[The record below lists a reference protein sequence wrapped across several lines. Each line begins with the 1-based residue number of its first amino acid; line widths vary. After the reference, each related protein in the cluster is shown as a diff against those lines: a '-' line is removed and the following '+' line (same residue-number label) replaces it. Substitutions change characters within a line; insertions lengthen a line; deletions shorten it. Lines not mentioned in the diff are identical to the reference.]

1 MTAEPSSTSF
11 AWRIALFYSAIFVV
25 LGVSLPY
32 FPLWLKFQGL
42 NAVEIGLVTSVPL
55 FIRIAAT
62 PMIGFAADRA
72 GSVRR
77 IVVIAAAFG
86 LLSACVLMV
95 SAGLWMILV
104 FFTLFQIS
112 SMALMP
118 LAEVAAMQG
127 VREKGLDY
135 GRMRLWGS
143 IAFIAANIAGGLVIA
158 EWGNATIMPILIAG
172 SVLSLAA
179 GWFLP
184 ERRGQAAGAG
194 GPSSPMQNMNWPA
207 IKTALRHRGL
217 LLIMLAGGVIQASHA
232 VYYAFSAIHW
242 QAQGID
248 GRWFGILWGVGVVAE
263 VVLFAYAGR
272 VLARIGA
279 LAMIAIGAAGGV
291 LRWGLMAVDPSFGV
305 LLGLQLLHGLTFG
318 ATHLGT
324 VHAIQER
331 VGTDQAA
338 SAQAL
343 HSALSSGV
351 LMGLAMMLAGSLYGA
366 FAGVS
371 YLAMMVLSLAGLGLV
386 VWIARQFPP
395 TVSVRPEEGSA
406 P

>member
-1 MTAEPSSTSF
+1 MTADTSSTSF
-11 AWRIALFYSAIFVV
+11 AWRIALFYSAIFIV

-42 NAVEIGLVTSVPL
+42 DAVEIGLVTSVPL

-62 PMIGFAADRA
+62 PLIGFAADRA
-72 GSVRR
+72 RSVRR

-86 LLSACVLMV
+86 LLSAGVLMI
-95 SAGLWMILV
+95 SAGLWMILI
-104 FFTLFQIS
+104 FFTLFQIA

-143 IAFIAANIAGGLVIA
+143 VAFIAANIAGGLIIA

-179 GWFLP
+179 GWYLP
-184 ERRGQAAGAG
+184 ERHAAPGQAQTPPAAL
-194 GPSSPMQNMNWPA
+194 QKMNWPA
-207 IKTALRHRGL
+207 IKAALRHRGL

-248 GRWFGILWGVGVVAE
+248 GRWFGILWGIGVVAE

-272 VLARIGA
+272 VLARVGA

-291 LRWGLMAVDPSFGV
+291 LRWGVMAADPSFGV
-305 LLGLQLLHGLTFG
+305 LLVLQLLHGLTFG

-351 LMGLAMMLAGSLYGA
+351 LMGLTMMLAGSLYGA
-366 FAGVS
+366 YQGVS
-371 YLAMMVLSLAGLGLV
+371 YIAMAGLSLAGLGLLW
-386 VWIARQFPP
+386 WIVRGLPP
-395 TVSVRPEEGSA
+395 GAPMRPAETSA

>member
-1 MTAEPSSTSF
+1 
-11 AWRIALFYSAIFVV
+11 V

-32 FPLWLKFQGL
+32 FPLWLQWQGL
-42 NAVEIGLVTSVPL
+42 TPFEIGLVTSVPL
-55 FIRIAAT
+55 FVRIAAT

-72 GSVRR
+72 QSVRR

-86 LLSACVLMV
+86 LLSACILMASV
-95 SAGLWMILV
+95 GVWMILI

-112 SMALMP
+112 SLALMP

-143 IAFIAANIAGGLVIA
+143 VAFIVANIGGGWLIA
-158 EWGNATIMPILIAG
+158 AYGNATILPILIGG
-172 SVLSLAA
+172 SVLSLVA
-179 GWFLP
+179 GWYLP
-184 ERRGQAAGAG
+184 ERRAPETRSTKKMNWQDVQAAL
-194 GPSSPMQNMNWPA
+194 
-207 IKTALRHRGL
+207 KHRGL
-217 LLIMLAGGVIQASHA
+217 LMIMLAGGIIQASHA

-263 VVLFAYAGR
+263 VVLFAYAGQL
-272 VLARIGA
+272 LARIGA
-279 LAMIAIGAAGGV
+279 IAMIAIGALGAV
-291 LRWGLMAVDPSFGV
+291 IRWALMAADPSFVV
-305 LLGLQLLHGLTFG
+305 LLVLQLLHGLTFG

-331 VGTDQAA
+331 VGADRAA

-351 LMGLAMMLAGSLYGA
+351 LMGLTMMLAGRLYGSY
-366 FAGVS
+366 AGMS
-371 YLAMMVLSLAGLGLV
+371 YLAMAGLSVAGLGLV
-386 VWIARQFPP
+386 AWVARDAMP
-395 TVSVRPEEGSA
+395 TGAGKSGSG
-406 P
+406 

>member
-1 MTAEPSSTSF
+1 MTLDLSPTSF

-32 FPLWLKFQGL
+32 FPLWLQWQGL
-42 NAVEIGLVTSVPL
+42 TPVEIGLVTSVPL
-55 FIRIAAT
+55 FVRIAAT

-72 GSVRR
+72 QSVRR
-77 IVVIAAAFG
+77 VVVIAAAFG
-86 LLSACVLMV
+86 LLSACILMF
-95 SAGLWMILV
+95 SAGVWMILV

-112 SMALMP
+112 SLALMP

-127 VREKGLDY
+127 VRQKGLDY

-143 IAFIAANIAGGLVIA
+143 VAFIVANIGGGWIIA
-158 EWGNATIMPILIAG
+158 AYGNATILPILIAG

-179 GWFLP
+179 GWYLP
-184 ERRGQAAGAG
+184 DRREVA
-194 GPSSPMQNMNWPA
+194 SKRREKMNWRDVQD
-207 IKTALRHRGL
+207 ALKHRGL
-217 LLIMLAGGVIQASHA
+217 LMIMLAGGVIQASHA

-248 GRWFGILWGVGVVAE
+248 GRWFGVLWGVGVVAE
-263 VVLFAYAGR
+263 VVLFAYAGW

-279 LAMIAIGAAGGV
+279 VAMIAIGAIGAV
-291 LRWGLMAVDPSFGV
+291 IRWALMAVDPSFAV
-305 LLGLQLLHGLTFG
+305 LFVLQLLHGLTFG

-331 VGTDQAA
+331 VGADRAA

-351 LMGLAMMLAGSLYGA
+351 LMGLTMMLAGRLYGNY
-366 FAGVS
+366 AGMS
-371 YLAMMVLSLAGLGLV
+371 YLAMAGLSLIGLALT
-386 VWIARQFPP
+386 VWVARD
-395 TVSVRPEEGSA
+395 TLSTKVGRPGRGSA

>member
-1 MTAEPSSTSF
+1 MRTDPSPTSF

-32 FPLWLKFQGL
+32 FPLWLKWQGL
-42 NAVEIGLVTSVPL
+42 NAFEIGLVTSVPL

-72 GSVRR
+72 RSVRR

-86 LLSACVLMV
+86 LLSACVLMASV
-95 SAGLWMILV
+95 GVWMILL

-112 SMALMP
+112 SLALMP

-143 IAFIAANIAGGLVIA
+143 VAFIAANIGGGLVIA
-158 EWGNATIMPILIAG
+158 EFGNNTIMPVLIGG

-179 GWFLP
+179 AWYLP
-184 ERRGQAAGAG
+184 DRPEAA
-194 GPSSPMQNMNWPA
+194 QNPIQKLNWRD
-207 IKTALRHRGL
+207 IKAALRHRGL
-217 LLIMLAGGVIQASHA
+217 LLIMMAGGVIQASHA

-272 VLARIGA
+272 ALLRVGA
-279 LAMIAIGAAGGV
+279 LAMIAIGAAGGIV
-291 LRWGLMAVDPSFGV
+291 RWGVMAVDPSFAV
-305 LLGLQLLHGLTFG
+305 LLVLQLLHGLTFG

-331 VGTDQAA
+331 VGADQAA

-351 LMGLAMMLAGSLYGA
+351 LMGLTMMLAGSLYGG
-366 FAGVS
+366 FQGLS
-371 YLAMMVLSLAGLGLV
+371 YLAMMGLSIVGLGLV
-386 VWIARQFPP
+386 LCVVRSPIEP
-395 TVSVRPEEGSA
+395 VRPRPGSA